1 MKRDTRE
8 LNRNSWNIKINNIE
22 YDVHG
27 CQEVAYAI
35 LRGLNKTERDKIW
48 LNSISKDEWSRCFT
62 NLWTIKQKE

>member
-1 MKRDTRE
+1 VKRDTRE

-35 LRGLNKTERDKIW
+35 LRGLNKTERDKI
-48 LNSISKDEWSRCFT
+48 
-62 NLWTIKQKE
+62 